1 MRLLIGIAGAA
12 ATCAVVAYAVR
23 RRSRRSS
30 ARVNRSNGVV
40 TTGALGLIGNT
51 PLVRINSLSAQT
63 GCEILAKCEFLNPG
77 GSSKDRVALAIIR
90 EAEASGKLKPGG
102 TIVEATAGSTGVSL
116 ALAAKACGYRCLLVA
131 ADDVS
136 PEKLKL
142 IRALGATLEVVK
154 PASIANP
161 QHPVNVA
168 RRRAAELGEGSVFAD
183 QFNNLANGR
192 VHESSTGEEIW
203 AQTRGAVDAFVM
215 GAGTGGTLAGVVSYL
230 KSRKPAVRAFLADP
244 PGSALYNRVK
254 HGVLYASQQQER
266 SQRRHRYDTIIE
278 GVGCDR
284 VTANFA
290 NAKIDDAIRV
300 EGERGCTSCTSFFS
314 APCCLNMSPRPFLGR
329 VPAAPSFSSL
339 PSLPQWRALPTSCT
353 PPLFF
358 IPLPISH
365 TLALLPLP
373 GCRYGEHPHGA
384 ASFGRR
390 RFLRGCVLR
399 HALLCRGRGRAEARA
414 GAHDRYRALRWRP
427 SLSRLAARATST
439 GCVREWH
446 ERPEVRE
453 REREQPAGVSQV
465 GSHEPGRVHQGMRLE
480 ATVSDISLQYMQTS
494 ACQ

>member
-1 MRLLIGIAGAA
+1 MRLLIGIAGAG

-230 KSRKPAVRAFLADP
+230 KSRKPSVRAFLADP

-314 APCCLNMSPRPFLGR
+314 APCCLNMSALPLRRR
-329 VPAAPSFSSL
+329 VPPAPSFGSL

-353 PPLFF
+353 PSPFLPTLTDIAHPRAAPSSWSQ
-358 IPLPISH
+358 IP
-365 TLALLPLP
+365 
-373 GCRYGEHPHGA
+373 R
-384 ASFGRR
+384 ASAW
-390 RFLRGCVLR
+390 RGIFWTPTVSSWARPPPCIAVPR
-399 HALLCRGRGRAEARA
+399 SRPRGGSGRGTRSLPCSAMAAIAILARCTRHKYRLRPRWTRMAAARSARA
-414 GAHDRYRALRWRP
+414 RARTASRSQSGKESGARKGAPGH
-427 SLSRLAARATST
+427 AT
-439 GCVREWH
+439 
-446 ERPEVRE
+446 
-453 REREQPAGVSQV
+453 
-465 GSHEPGRVHQGMRLE
+465 
-480 ATVSDISLQYMQTS
+480 
-494 ACQ
+494 